1 MSAIPVEIPAADSHW
16 RQSLI
21 ALGAALVAVL
31 LIYHQTVWF
40 MVATWARSDTFAHA
54 FLVPPIS
61 AWLIWRR
68 RALLA
73 RIRPVPEPW
82 VLIPMAGAALLW
94 LLGDLV
100 AVNAATQLAL
110 VTMIVLSVPAMLG
123 RQVAREIIFP
133 LAFLFFCVP
142 IGEFLLPTLMEAT
155 ADFTVAA
162 LQFSRVPVYREGLQF
177 IIPSGQWSVVEACS
191 GVRYLIASFMVGA
204 LFGYLNYSS
213 NRKRWI
219 FVGVSLVV
227 PIIANWLRAYMIV
240 MIGHLSNNK
249 LAVGVDHLVYG
260 WVFFGIVITA
270 MFVIGSR
277 WADPADPALAPS
289 DSAAVTSSAAVSA
302 WSPIAVAAVMAV
314 LLVLPRGL
322 VSVLDRVDVA
332 ARAPVLTLPDQLAV
346 GTKAQSAP
354 APATTWKPRFSG
366 AAAELARSYAV
377 GSQVVGVHIA
387 YYRAQT
393 YERKLVGSD
402 NVLVLSND
410 TAWLWLHTTPFQP
423 TPAGQAPTMLKSE
436 IVQGGTLGN
445 TGRTTLNVLQVY
457 WVNGRY
463 TTSDHWAKVLGAWAR
478 LTGQGDDGAAIFL
491 YTLGDARTIGVPAL
505 NTFATAN
512 FKDITEALQKAQAA
526 R

>member
-1 MSAIPVEIPAADSHW
+1 MSAISVEVSTVDTQW
-16 RQSLI
+16 RKALI
-21 ALGAALVAVL
+21 ALGAALVALL
-31 LIYHQTVWF
+31 LIYHQTVWL

-68 RALLA
+68 RERLA
-73 RIRPVPEPW
+73 RVRPSSEPW
-82 VLIPMAGAALLW
+82 ILVPIALAALLW

-110 VTMIVLSVPAMLG
+110 VAMIVLSVPAVLG
-123 RQVAREIIFP
+123 RRVAREILFP

-142 IGEFLLPTLMEAT
+142 IGEFLLPLLMEAT

-191 GVRYLIASFMVGA
+191 GVRYLIASFMVGS

-219 FVGVSLVV
+219 FVGVSLVM

-260 WVFFGIVITA
+260 WVFFGVVIAA
-270 MFVIGSR
+270 MFIIGAR
-277 WADPADPALAPS
+277 WADPEQPAL
-289 DSAAVTSSAAVSA
+289 DAAGPTAATSGTAGSS
-302 WSPIAVAAVMAV
+302 WSPAAVAAAMAL
-314 LLVLPRGL
+314 LLVMPRG
-322 VSVLDRVDVA
+322 VVA
-332 ARAPVLTLPDQLAV
+332 ALERSDGAVRVPVLSLPDKLAS
-346 GTKAQSAP
+346 GAQAAP
-354 APATTWKPRFSG
+354 APSTAWKPRFSG
-366 AAAELARSYAV
+366 AAAELSRSYAV
-377 GSQVVGVHIA
+377 GAQIVEVHIA

-402 NVLVLSND
+402 NVLVHSSD
-410 TAWLWLHTTPFQP
+410 HDWLLLQTMLMPP
-423 TPAGQAPTMLKSE
+423 APAGQAPAMLKSE
-436 IVQGGTLGN
+436 IVQGGALGN
-445 TGRTTLNVLQVY
+445 AGRTTLNVLQVY
-457 WVNGRY
+457 WVNGHY
-463 TTSDHWAKVLGAWAR
+463 TTSDHWAKVLGALAR

-491 YTLGDARTIGVPAL
+491 FTLGDATTVGVPAL
-505 NTFATAN
+505 TTFAAAN
-512 FKDITEALQKAQAA
+512 FKDITEALQKAQAV